1 MGAIA
6 SASTLSP
13 STSPSASSGCGKPS
27 SFQPKLEPCE
37 LNSSQIDRVIGDLA
51 RQVEEFRSTGGNPI
65 CIGIVGVNFTPV
77 YTSYEGDREYLTDG
91 KKRKHPLQEAAEAES
106 RLLARAA
113 PSFYE
118 FQILRFRATNV
129 SPFPFE

>member
-1 MGAIA
+1 M
-6 SASTLSP
+6 
-13 STSPSASSGCGKPS
+13 
-27 SFQPKLEPCE
+27 
-37 LNSSQIDRVIGDLA
+37 
-51 RQVEEFRSTGGNPI
+51 
-65 CIGIVGVNFTPV
+65 NFTPV
-77 YTSYEGDREYLTDG
+77 YTSYEGDRENLTDG